1 MKITVQSPIVSDSR
15 LPAEWCSASKWW
27 TSSLPSGLRPTF
39 GPHPDLSQGEGADTL
54 HTITGKLNTASPS
67 HTHAHIRARM

>member
-27 TSSLPSGLRPTF
+27 TSSLPSDPIPTF
-39 GPHPDLSQGEGADTL
+39 LQEKGADTL
-54 HTITGKLNTASPS
+54 HTITGGQDTAAPS